1 VIVEIATWV
10 LRVFGALYLI
20 AGLIAARQMYFWARI
35 APSINEFARVAEE
48 FTADVEGREPRPP
61 ALNEDGGRSWWLFAG
76 SLLLAIAGV
85 AMLLPHWS
93 AVPLLA
99 AIIVHQLVYFIRQRR
114 RELKAATPDAAVEA
128 RPNRATIN
136 GFFGGLIMAVLAAW
150 LYYEGA
156 LH

>member
-1 VIVEIATWV
+1 MIVEIATWM

-35 APSINEFARVAEE
+35 APSMNEFARVAEE
-48 FTADVEGREPRPP
+48 FKADVEERAPQPP
-61 ALNEDGGRSWWLFAG
+61 LKEDGGRSWWIFAG
-76 SLLLAIAGV
+76 ALLLAIAGV
-85 AMLLPHWS
+85 AMLLAHWS

-99 AIIVHQLVYFIRQRR
+99 AIIVHQLLYFIRQRR
-114 RELKAATPDAAVEA
+114 RELRASTPDAAEEA

-150 LYYEGA
+150 LYYEDA
-156 LH
+156 LR